1 MEEYETVTT
10 PASNKQR
17 DNVTEKGI
25 YLYCVAEARG
35 EAQGCHSHGSRNEDE
50 ELDFGNIGIDDNRV
64 YTVGYK
70 DLLAV
75 VHDCPA
81 VAYDSKDKEMVKKW
95 IMAHQRVV
103 EESLERFGT
112 VLPFSFDTIIQEKV
126 DISSQENAI
135 RWLESDY
142 QKLKEKMDK
151 VRGKAEYGIQIFWDP
166 KIIADKIIQDVPE
179 IKKIDDEMK
188 SKSKGTAYLYEEKL
202 KKLTKKEVEKQ
213 ADNYFK
219 EFYGQ
224 IRSEVDDVKID
235 KTKKTDNNLQM
246 ITNLS
251 CLVVKERV
259 NELGEVLDNIQ
270 SKEGFAVRFTGPWP
284 PYSFA

>member
-1 MEEYETVTT
+1 MKKYETVTT
-10 PASNKQR
+10 PASNKQG
-17 DNVTEKGI
+17 DDMTEKGT

-35 EAQGCHSHGSRNEDE
+35 EAQRRHSHGNGNKK
-50 ELDFGNIGIDDNRV
+50 LDFGKIGIDDNRV

-103 EESLERFGT
+103 EESLEELDT
-112 VLPFSFDTIIQEKV
+112 VLPFSFDTIIQGKV
-126 DISSQENAI
+126 NISSRENVI

-142 QKLKEKMDK
+142 QKLKEKIDK
-151 VRGKAEYGIQIFWDP
+151 VRGKAEYGVQIFWDP

-188 SKSKGTAYLYEEKL
+188 SKSAGMAYLYEEKL
-202 KKLTKKEVEKQ
+202 KKLTKKEVEKR
-213 ADNYFK
+213 ADIYFK

-224 IRSEVDDVKID
+224 IRSKVADIKID

-259 NELGEVLDNIQ
+259 NELGQVLDNIQ
-270 SKEGFAVRFTGPWP
+270 GNEGFSVRFTGPWP
-284 PYSFA
+284 AYSFA

>member
-1 MEEYETVTT
+1 MEEHERIIT
-10 PASNKQR
+10 SNK
-17 DNVTEKGI
+17 DDMTKKGI
-25 YLYCVAEARG
+25 YLYCVAE
-35 EAQGCHSHGSRNEDE
+35 GSESIE
-50 ELDFGNIGIDDNRV
+50 FGQIGVEDNRV
-64 YTVGYK
+64 YTILYK

-95 IMAHQRVV
+95 IVSHQRVV
-103 EESLERFGT
+103 EESLEKFST
-112 VLPFSFDTIIQEKV
+112 VLPFSFDTIIRGKENM
-126 DISSQENAI
+126 SPQENVI

-142 QKLKEKMDK
+142 EKLKEKIDK
-151 VRGKAEYGIQIFWDP
+151 IRGKAEYGVQIFWDP

-179 IKKIDDEMK
+179 IKKIDDEMRAK
-188 SKSKGTAYLYEEKL
+188 STGTAYLYEEKL
-202 KKLTKKEVEKQ
+202 KSLIKKEMEKR

-224 IRSEVDDVKID
+224 IRPKVDDIKID
-235 KTKKTDNNLQM
+235 KTKKTDNELQM
-246 ITNLS
+246 IMNLS
-251 CLVVKERV
+251 CLVVKERA

-270 SKEGFAVRFTGPWP
+270 GKEAFSVRFTGPWP